1 MELNIIAE
9 TRNHLVDFLKKVL
22 EDAYT
27 RKELESFIINGY
39 QNEVF
44 ERIRMMVVEIIA
56 DKSGRNGLN
65 TKTLSNEDRNAIEE
79 IIIELERQST

>member
-27 RKELESFIINGY
+27 RKELESFIITGY

>member
-56 DKSGRNGLN
+56 DKIGRNGLN